1 MNPEKTGIIYLMKSV
16 INGVYKIGISRL
28 DQFESRMYNLEK
40 NGYDNIVGLKR
51 VIAIKTENYE
61 AKEKMLHDIFSKSR
75 IANTEFFAVDRN
87 LVEQLFYSLKGEV
100 IFPKKVDVE
109 EKIEEIVERKE
120 IEVSRSVFVE
130 MVNDLHKENP
140 QVLRDILG
148 DREEYKER
156 GSRIKLYKNAYV
168 SDSGNYLTRELENGL
183 HFYVTFSRKRMSQAM
198 DDYHKLFE
206 RNRK

>member
-16 INGVYKIGISRL
+16 INGVYKIGVSRL
-28 DQFESRMYNLEK
+28 DQFESRMYKLEK

-109 EKIEEIVERKE
+109 EKIEEIVERQEEETGRRDFIEFIKRNHERNPE
-120 IEVSRSVFVE
+120 I
-130 MVNDLHKENP
+130 
-140 QVLRDILG
+140 LRNLLG
-148 DREEYKER
+148 DKEEFNQHGNR
-156 GSRIKLYKNAYV
+156 AKLYKEPKV
-168 SDSGNYLTRELENGL
+168 SPGGTVMTYALEEDL
-183 HFYVTFSRKRMSQAM
+183 HFLVNYSRKDTAKAQA
-198 DDYHKLFE
+198 DFAQIFE
-206 RNRK
+206 RNKK